1 MEKFS
6 FEEVSPPFLPSLG
19 FRSTNNTH
27 IIILNPAQS
36 EPSFHP
42 SFLFSVYSL
51 LQGSDL
57 SYGDSDLPSPVT
69 L

>member
-27 IIILNPAQS
+27 IIILNPA
-36 EPSFHP
+36 FILHP
-42 SFLFSVYSL
+42 YFLSIL
-51 LQGSDL
+51 CLRA
-57 SYGDSDLPSPVT
+57 VT
-69 L
+69 CPTETQTFPLR